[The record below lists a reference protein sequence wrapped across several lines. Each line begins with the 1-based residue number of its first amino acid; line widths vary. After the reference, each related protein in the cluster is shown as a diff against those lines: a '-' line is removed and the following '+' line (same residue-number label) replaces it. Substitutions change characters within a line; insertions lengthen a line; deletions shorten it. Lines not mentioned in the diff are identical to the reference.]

1 MKTVNRNTVESN
13 VYKRIGKLRISSGER
28 AEAIRALQEGERIA
42 EIILG
47 IAHVL
52 RLLVTMPHLKPSFK
66 H

>member
-1 MKTVNRNTVESN
+1 MNAVNRNAVESN
-13 VYKRIGKLRISSGER
+13 IYKRIEKLRISSGER
-28 AEAIRALQEGERIA
+28 AEAIRALQGGERIA